1 MSVYKTTFMNNG
13 GRDGIS
19 REKDSK
25 LEFQVVNVLDGKL
38 QPEGTTNPEQLFA
51 AAIASCYGGA
61 FLYHMEQAGKKSEV
75 TTIVTL
81 SLEPDKEDGENRLH
95 AVVEV
100 EAPDLT
106 AEDKKDL
113 LAKATKTS
121 PYTKIFEGKADLEIK

>member
-1 MSVYKTTFMNNG
+1 MSVYKTTFINNG

-19 REKDSK
+19 KEEGSN
-25 LEFQVVNVLDGKL
+25 LEFQVVNVLDGKA
-38 QPEGTTNPEQLFA
+38 QPENTTNPEQLFA

-81 SLEPDKEDGENRLH
+81 SLEPDQEDGENRLH

-100 EAPDLT
+100 KAPDLND
-106 AEDKKDL
+106 ADKKEL
-113 LAKATKTS
+113 LDKAAKTS
-121 PYTKIFEGKADLEIK
+121 PYTKIFHGKADLKIK